1 MRDWPWIHAC
11 MLQIDKKLNS
21 KSKPRCNTPV
31 CPNRNIAFQDM
42 VFTISCIVSDMVF
55 TISCIL
61 KYNKLQMSVTF
72 TWEGP
77 VDVARVTLVQSDDL
91 TRRNEYFVDWLTL
104 HSTLSTVQKH
114 LLDRVKLTSSA
125 RLDKLLAFF
134 LSKTNC
140 VHFIDPRR
148 SRPARKQ

>member
-1 MRDWPWIHAC
+1 

-72 TWEGP
+72 TWEVP

-91 TRRNEYFVDWLTL
+91 TRRNEYFVDWSTL
-104 HSTLSTVQKH
+104 HCPETF
-114 LLDRVKLTSSA
+114 A
-125 RLDKLLAFF
+125 
-134 LSKTNC
+134 
-140 VHFIDPRR
+140 
-148 SRPARKQ
+148 

>member
-1 MRDWPWIHAC
+1 M
-11 MLQIDKKLNS
+11 
-21 KSKPRCNTPV
+21 
-31 CPNRNIAFQDM
+31 
-42 VFTISCIVSDMVF
+42 
-55 TISCIL
+55 
-61 KYNKLQMSVTF
+61 
-72 TWEGP
+72 
-77 VDVARVTLVQSDDL
+77 DVARVTLVQSDDL
-91 TRRNEYFVDWLTL
+91 TRRNEYFVDWSTL